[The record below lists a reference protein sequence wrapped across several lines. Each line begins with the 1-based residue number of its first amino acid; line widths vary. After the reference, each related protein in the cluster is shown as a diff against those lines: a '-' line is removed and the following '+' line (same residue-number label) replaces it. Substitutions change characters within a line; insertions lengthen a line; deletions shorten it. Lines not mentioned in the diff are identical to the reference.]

1 MERLRIF
8 HRCGPGE
15 LTSDMARLPQ
25 FVTDLV
31 AYLEARDCPVFVEL
45 VDKRFFVAIHIVNH
59 LLCGGLGLDRVPMP
73 VRNAVADFLTDEPS
87 DQILLD
93 YIPACRFPSPESI
106 RALLTMLST
115 LLPAS
120 PVTLTRTPHFL
131 TTHPPT

>member
-1 MERLRIF
+1 
-8 HRCGPGE
+8 
-15 LTSDMARLPQ
+15 MARLPQ

-73 VRNAVADFLTDEPS
+73 VSTAVAEFLTDEPS

-93 YIPACRFPSPESI
+93 YIAACRVPSPEATQAHPI
-106 RALLTMLST
+106 LLST
-115 LLPAS
+115 W
-120 PVTLTRTPHFL
+120 
-131 TTHPPT
+131 THPPERV